1 MIQIIDPQQ
10 KIFNGTVEAFLNQKD
25 APFFPVPLN
34 IAHNILHLSFTGGH
48 HPFTEGIKAY
58 HQDANIEV
66 EKTPMAR
73 FYKDFQPQNLLE
85 AFFKDDKHPLIR
97 LIPKSELDVLKNVSS
112 KDYVVPWVQERIEMG
127 GFGENMPKEEGSHY
141 LGPTSKRHLE
151 SEWNRLKSIY
161 HSVQEGFDINQQSD
175 TIRGYFLTHQDKT
188 IAVMVGGNH
197 RTGVLAALNAP
208 YIPMELHPHRPKIV
222 QLEEMDTWPLVKSKW
237 MSKALAK
244 AVFLSFFA

>member
-1 MIQIIDPQQ
+1 MIQITDPHQ
-10 KIFNGTVEAFLNQKD
+10 KIFKGTVEAFLNQKN

-34 IAHNILHLSFTGGH
+34 IAHNILHLSFTGGY

-85 AFFKDDKHPLIR
+85 AFFKA
-97 LIPKSELDVLKNVSS
+97 
-112 KDYVVPWVQERIEMG
+112 WVQERIEMG

-161 HSVQEGFDINQQSD
+161 HSVQEGFDITQQSD

-222 QLEEMDTWPLVKSKW
+222 QLEEMDAWPLVKSKW

-244 AVFLSFFA
+244 AVFLSFFT